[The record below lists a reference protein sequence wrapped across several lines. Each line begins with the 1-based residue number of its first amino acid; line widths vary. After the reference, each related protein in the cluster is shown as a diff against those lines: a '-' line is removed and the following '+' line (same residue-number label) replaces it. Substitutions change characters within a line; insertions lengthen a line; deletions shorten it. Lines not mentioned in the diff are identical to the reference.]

1 MARGAEGMD
10 GWGREVLHCSALFY
24 VDGGMV
30 AYTDPAWIQGVLD
43 TTTGFF
49 NRVGIHTNA
58 GKTVGII
65 CRH

>member
-1 MARGAEGMD
+1 M
-10 GWGREVLHCSALFY
+10 LHCSALFY